1 MYFTKTYGKN
11 NKRQCF
17 TINLLICM
25 IVFFCGS
32 NRTFANAIQ
41 LGSERSVYSYVDS
54 SNSMILN
61 DFIEIPRE
69 KLQVINTIPSF
80 GFSNNT
86 HWIRTYVSASDFKT
100 GDLWLKLGPSF
111 LDHLTVYY
119 KKSDSKDVWHRKE
132 FGDRSIVNDNDIVS
146 RDYVLIL
153 PSSLSGYDLVFKI
166 KSTSTLIF
174 MGELSDPQYFL
185 ESTAMETA
193 LWSFYFGMSMVVSAI
208 SLYFAI
214 KTRQRLFWGLCIF
227 SFNYILVA
235 ALHGFPVWLLGIK
248 FRPVQDYMVSALSL
262 LGYSTAIW
270 LHCEIF
276 QLNKTMCLFYKIL
289 TAAMYVTILL
299 QLSIPFGLYGK
310 AIQIESFIFTL
321 IAPLLIISSVILWRR
336 QEINLHTLLVGLMP
350 PVYVIVVFFIL
361 LTLNGIVPF
370 NNYLSSAWQFTL
382 LVHAISVIILAGYRV
397 RNEHRDLEQ
406 KKKIAQELRI
416 ERNATFNQRRF
427 LGMVAHEY
435 KNPLAIMISTLSE
448 LKEQKIWTLNKLRFE
463 RIQRAVTRLT
473 QLSENCLVEARLL
486 SSSLHMEKKRVSL
499 FVIIK
504 KASTVVEL
512 SERHNMVVTFNGEII
527 DLDNSVM
534 ELFVDPELIAIA
546 ISNILDN
553 SVKYTDSGEI
563 KIDVYN
569 SVNYVEIFFSDE
581 GDGIPIEHADKIFE
595 LFYRNKSNNRNIKGT
610 GLGLYVSQQIVRAH
624 GGDLYLSGDEDVA
637 NKFIIRL
644 DNVI

>member
-1 MYFTKTYGKN
+1 MYFTRTYEKN
-11 NKRQCF
+11 NNRQCF
-17 TINLLICM
+17 AINLLICM
-25 IVFFCGS
+25 IFFCVS

-54 SNSMILN
+54 SNSMSLN

-80 GFSNNT
+80 GFSNNI
-86 HWIRTYVSASDFKT
+86 HWIRTYVSGSDFKT

-119 KKSDSKDVWHRKE
+119 KKSDGKDVWHHKE
-132 FGDRSIVNDNDIVS
+132 FGDRAIVDDNDIVS

-174 MGELSDPQYFL
+174 MGALSDPQYFL

-235 ALHGFPVWLLGIK
+235 ALHGFPVWLLGVK

-276 QLNKTMCLFYKIL
+276 QLKKTMRLFYKIL
-289 TAAMYVTILL
+289 TAAMYATILL

-310 AIQIESFIFTL
+310 AIQIESFIFSL

-350 PVYVIVVFFIL
+350 PVYVIVVFFII

-435 KNPLAIMISTLSE
+435 KNPLAIMISTLSD
-448 LKEQKIWTLNKLRFE
+448 LKEQKIWTLNKSRFE
-463 RIQRAVTRLT
+463 RIERAVTRLT

-486 SSSLHMEKKRVSL
+486 SSSLHIEKKRVSL

-512 SERHNMVVTFNGEII
+512 SERHNMVVTFNGEVI

-553 SVKYTDSGEI
+553 SVKYTDSGKI

-569 SVNYVEIFFSDE
+569 SVNYVEISFSDE

-595 LFYRNKSNNRNIKGT
+595 LFYRNKSNDRNIKGT